1 MSHVILIIII
11 TTMMMMMIIVDGI
24 FIVEIVSYSAFPKAL
39 RGSTEEKKKNTR
51 LKIAFASLIKEREKT

>member
-11 TTMMMMMIIVDGI
+11 ITMMMVMIVDGI
-24 FIVEIVSYSAFPKAL
+24 FIIEIVSYSAFPKAL

-51 LKIAFASLIKEREKT
+51 LEKAFANLIKE